1 MKISW
6 IVMQRERNLSI
17 ELLKFLAVL
26 LVANHW
32 MSPLYVKWKMLST
45 GGAIGDVLFFFASG
59 YTLFLGRFGRF
70 DNWYKRRIKRI
81 YPSIIAFAAILSCT
95 GIEQMTVKQIILG
108 GSFWFVSCIMIYYVI
123 LYFVRKYA
131 ESRPFIPFVISTIVI
146 IGWYLTEDSSR
157 LFMYGETYFK
167 WCHYFLFMLLGA
179 YLGNKTI
186 ELKPRPMLDGIT
198 LLLMLIIFYG
208 LQLMAGKSEMIAYLQ
223 IFTLLPLMGIVV
235 CIYKLCSASGVDS
248 VMRTKVGLCIRF
260 IASLCLEV
268 YIVSS
273 LVITLIVGKLDNIF
287 PLSLFFTFCLILI
300 VAYITRGVARVFSQ
314 VFEREEMNWKAIFK
328 LV

>member
-6 IVMQRERNLSI
+6 IVMQREKNLSI

-81 YPSIIAFAAILSCT
+81 YPSIIAFAALLSCT

-108 GSFWFVSCIMIYYVI
+108 GAFWFVSCIMIYYVI
-123 LYFVRKYA
+123 LYFVRKYE
-131 ESRPFIPFVISTIVI
+131 ESRPLIPFVISTIVI
-146 IGWYLTEDSSR
+146 IGGYLSEDSSR

-186 ELKPRPMLDGIT
+186 ELKSRPMLDGIT

-223 IFTLLPLMGIVV
+223 ILSLLPLMGIVV
-235 CIYKLCSASGVDS
+235 CIYKLCSASGVDA
-248 VMRTKVGLCIRF
+248 VMKTKVGFCIRF
-260 IASLCLEV
+260 IAGLCLEV
-268 YIVSS
+268 YIVSN
-273 LVITLIVGKLDNIF
+273 LVIKSMIGKFDNIF
-287 PLSLFFTFCLILI
+287 PLNLIVTFCLIV
-300 VAYITRGVARVFSQ
+300 VAAYVTRCVARVFLQ
-314 VFEREEMNWKAIFK
+314 IFEKEDMNWKVVLK